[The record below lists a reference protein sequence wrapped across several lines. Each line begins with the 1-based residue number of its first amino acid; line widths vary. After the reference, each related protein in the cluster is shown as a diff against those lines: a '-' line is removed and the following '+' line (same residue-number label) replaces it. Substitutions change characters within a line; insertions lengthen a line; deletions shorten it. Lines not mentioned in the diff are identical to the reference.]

1 MNIPKVNFYLKHVGA
16 KEPTLISMQI
26 KFPIEQRV
34 VISTGDKIHPEE
46 WDFTKQRAVVN
57 RKSPRN
63 AETNLW
69 LDKIEGDVKSIF
81 RNLFIDGI
89 TPTAPIVREKLLA
102 ALDITPVKAE
112 QKKLDLL
119 GFIEEFMMQSAV
131 SKTKETIKSYRTTLN
146 HLRTFATENKHK
158 VDFEDITIDFYH
170 KITGYLQG
178 IGNSK
183 NTISK
188 QIKNLKTFMG
198 EATERG
204 LNNNM
209 DFRSRSFKKVTEE
222 VDKIYLTEEEIMR
235 MYALT
240 LPKGKERVRDLF
252 IISCYTGLRYSDF
265 SRITPDNILHDQI
278 HMRTQKTGEKVIIP
292 LAPIVKEILAK
303 YDYQLPTA
311 VSNQKMNE
319 YLKDIGEL
327 AGIDDPIIITRTIGG
342 TRVRTTYKKFQ
353 LISAHC
359 GRRSMA
365 TNAYKRGV
373 PSISLMKIT
382 GHSTEKAFMSYIRI
396 SQLEN
401 AEVLAK
407 HDFFQFNILK

>member
-1 MNIPKVNFYLKHVGA
+1 MQIPKVNYYLKHVGA

-26 KFPIEQRV
+26 KFPIDQRV
-34 VISTGDKIHPEE
+34 VISTGDKIHPDE
-46 WDFTKQRAVVN
+46 WDFTKQRAVAN

-63 AETNLW
+63 AEVNLW

-89 TPTAPIVREKLLA
+89 TPTAVIVREKLLT
-102 ALDITPVKAE
+102 ALGITPIKAE

-119 GFIEEFMMQSAV
+119 GFIEEFMVQSTV
-131 SKTKETIKSYRTTLN
+131 SKAKETIKSYKTTLN
-146 HLRTFATENKHK
+146 HIRNFATKNKQT
-158 VDFEDITIDFYH
+158 VDFEDINIDFYH
-170 KITGYLQG
+170 KFTGYLQG

-204 LNNNM
+204 LNINM
-209 DFRSRSFKKVTEE
+209 DFKSRSFKKVTEE

-235 MYALT
+235 MYTLK

-252 IISCYTGLRYSDF
+252 VIACYTGLRYSDF

-303 YDYQLPTA
+303 YDYRLPTA
-311 VSNQKMNE
+311 ISNQKMNQ

-327 AGIDDPIIITRTIGG
+327 AGIDDSIVITRTIGG
-342 TRVRTTYKKFQ
+342 TKVRTTYKKFQ

-407 HDFFQFNILK
+407 HEFFN